1 MNELLEAGFLPIHY
15 TFILARIIKTT
26 TNPGGLR
33 YTSISIFL
41 SLYLYR
47 TPSIIKDYKDDHK
60 LLRFKVSIDRYIYL
74 SLYLIYL
81 SISKYL
87 SIPIYLSLIYI
98 SISLPLPE
106 MFILAIII
114 KTTTNP
120 GGLRYISLSL
130 SILSNFIF

>member
-60 LLRFKVSIDRYIYL
+60 LLRFKVSIYL

-81 SISKYL
+81 SIPKYL
-87 SIPIYLSLIYI
+87 SITRNL
-98 SISLPLPE
+98 SISLS
-106 MFILAIII
+106 
-114 KTTTNP
+114 
-120 GGLRYISLSL
+120 ISSIFLSYLYFYL
-130 SILSNFIF
+130 STYNRNLHTKKNYKDDYKSRNV